1 MQIDI
6 FATASPWQ
14 FYIYV
19 SLVLMLL
26 VFSGYAVLKSRR
38 RLLLYSKVILLSLVA
53 LPLGGI
59 AYAVLQCSPTYR
71 KQNKTN
77 RDLEN
82 QQKASSEET
91 ATMLKWAASSN
102 NLQALKNIIIG
113 ETSTER
119 PGPDAFGVALIAAI
133 QNNHVEAAKFIINNK
148 EGLQYR
154 DDQGAMPLHWAAR
167 RGHVS
172 ICQELLQLGVPLNQ
186 ENAARETALDWAMEG
201 GDDATINFLL
211 KGDKQ
216 YTRVDTLDMQS
227 IHFSARMGDLDMV
240 KSLYKKTKTLEMRD
254 ARGQT
259 VLFHAI
265 KGKQLAIVQW
275 LLEEGRAN
283 VGAVDKEGLTALH
296 IAAEM
301 SDANSAKLL
310 VDHGANVNAR
320 SNLHLTPLHM
330 ISKASGHLVLSLLVR
345 NGANFAAECKYGD
358 QPLHKAASAGDE
370 GTPIV
375 KLLSQHGAD
384 LAAKGASGNTAAH
397 YAATCGCSKTLEV
410 LVDKLIDIKDCRNTA
425 GYTPL
430 MVAAQARAT
439 DAMVFLLDRGA
450 SLDVS
455 DAQGR
460 SLVELSVG
468 WGDPLVISILRN
480 RGAEFGDF
488 PDDTAH
494 PVWAAISAGQTRRAM
509 EQILDAGLSM
519 DYARGGVTLLQRA
532 LEAKNTEVSTLLLER
547 GASVDMKDQYGWSA
561 LHSAAFAG
569 VVSPLRL
576 VLQRV
581 SDRVPKDKQ
590 GWTPLDL
597 AAFYGHKEAMS
608 VLDPEGNIKKFAWMR
623 EYEEPD
629 QTTFWSQH
637 SDVGVRDFAYSEAG
651 FRERYDQGLVFEA
664 PGD

>member
-1 MQIDI
+1 MVLYTKAI
-6 FATASPWQ
+6 F
-14 FYIYV
+14 
-19 SLVLMLL
+19 
-26 VFSGYAVLKSRR
+26 
-38 RLLLYSKVILLSLVA
+38 LSLVA
-53 LPLGGI
+53 IPLGCI
-59 AYAVLQCSPTYR
+59 ALMIQCSPAYR

-77 RDLEN
+77 RDVEK
-82 QQKASSEET
+82 QQEASSEET

-102 NLQALKNIIIG
+102 NLQALKNIIHG
-113 ETSTER
+113 ESGRER

-133 QNNHVEAAKFIINNK
+133 QNNHVEAAKLIINNK

-172 ICQELLQLGVPLNQ
+172 ICQELLQLGVPLNE

-211 KGDKQ
+211 KGEKQ

-296 IAAEM
+296 VAADM
-301 SDANSAKLL
+301 SDADSARLL
-310 VDHGANVNAR
+310 IDHGANVNAR

-330 ISKASGHLVLSLLVR
+330 ITNAAGHLVLSLLVG
-345 NGANFAAECKYGD
+345 NGAIVEAECKHGD
-358 QPLHKAASAGDE
+358 QPLHKAASAGEE
-370 GTPIV
+370 GTPIL
-375 KLLSQHGAD
+375 KLLSQYGAD

-397 YAATCGCSKTLEV
+397 CAAACGCSKTLEV
-410 LVDKLIDIKDCRNTA
+410 LVDESIDIKDCRNTA

-439 DAMVFLLDRGA
+439 DTMTYLLGKGA
-450 SLDVS
+450 SPNVS
-455 DAQGR
+455 DAQGH

-480 RGAEFGDF
+480 HGAEFGDL
-488 PDDTAH
+488 PDDKTH
-494 PVWAAISAGQTRRAM
+494 PVWDAISDGQTRRAM
-509 EQILDAGLSM
+509 EQLLDAGLSM
-519 DYARGGVTLLQRA
+519 EYARGGVTLLQHA
-532 LEAKNTEVSTLLLER
+532 LEAENTEVSTLLLER
-547 GASVDMKDQYGWSA
+547 GASVDTRDRYGWSA

-569 VVSPLRL
+569 VVSPLLL

-581 SDRVPKDKQ
+581 SDREPKDNQ
-590 GWTPLDL
+590 GWTPSDL

-608 VLDPEGNIKKFAWMR
+608 VLDPKGKIEKFVWMK
-623 EYEEPD
+623 EPD

-651 FRERYDQGLVFEA
+651 FQERHNKGLVFEA

>member
-38 RLLLYSKVILLSLVA
+38 RMVLYSKAILLALVA
-53 LPLGGI
+53 IPLGCI
-59 AYAVLQCSPTYR
+59 TLMLQCSPAYR
-71 KQNKTN
+71 KQIKTN
-77 RDLEN
+77 RDLEK
-82 QQKASSEET
+82 QQEASSEET

-102 NLQALKNIIIG
+102 NLQALKNIIQG
-113 ETSTER
+113 ESGRER

-133 QNNHVEAAKFIINNK
+133 QNNHVEAAKLIINNK

-172 ICQELLQLGVPLNQ
+172 ICQELLQLGVPLNE

-211 KGDKQ
+211 KGEKQ

-296 IAAEM
+296 VAADM
-301 SDANSAKLL
+301 SDVNSARLL
-310 VDHGANVNAR
+310 IDHGATVNAR

-330 ISKASGHLVLSLLVR
+330 ITNAAGRLVLSLLVG
-345 NGANFAAECKYGD
+345 NGAIVEAECKYGD
-358 QPLHKAASAGDE
+358 QPLHKAASAGEE
-370 GTPIV
+370 GTPIL
-375 KLLSQHGAD
+375 KLLSQYGAD

-397 YAATCGCSKTLEV
+397 CAAACGCSKTLEV
-410 LVDKLIDIKDCRNTA
+410 LVDESIDIKDCRNTA

-439 DAMVFLLDRGA
+439 DTMTYLLSKGA
-450 SLDVS
+450 SPNVS
-455 DAQGR
+455 DAQGH

-480 RGAEFGDF
+480 HGAEFGDL
-488 PDDTAH
+488 PDDKTH
-494 PVWAAISAGQTRRAM
+494 PVWAAISDGQTRRAM
-509 EQILDAGLSM
+509 EQLLDAGLSM
-519 DYARGGVTLLQRA
+519 EYAQGGVTLLQHA
-532 LEAKNTEVSTLLLER
+532 LEAENTEVSTLLLER
-547 GASVDMKDQYGWSA
+547 GASVDIKDRYGWSA

-569 VVSPLRL
+569 VKSTLLL

-581 SDRVPKDKQ
+581 SDREPKDNQ

-608 VLDPEGNIKKFAWMR
+608 VLDKEGKIEKFAWMK
-623 EYEEPD
+623 EPD

-651 FRERYDQGLVFEA
+651 FQERYNQGLVFEA